1 MITKGIKDMSKSEIE
16 EYVLELQKIVRLN
29 KDKGYSIDDFLDNT
43 SIFDEVENLLNDE
56 EFAVFILTILNG
68 FDSKVLIDNV
78 VDSIKSSICNG
89 SVGR

>member
-1 MITKGIKDMSKSEIE
+1 MLENQNF
-16 EYVLELQKIVRLN
+16 VLELQKIVRLN
-29 KDKGYSIDDFLDNT
+29 KDKGCSIDDFLDNT

-78 VDSIKSSICNG
+78 VDSIQSSICNG

>member
-78 VDSIKSSICNG
+78 VDSIQSSICNG